1 MHIGTSFVTAVLG
14 CLFLTS
20 STCYAGTIYA
30 CKKVVSGNVRIL
42 TEVKKKACSPSETLI
57 AWPDL
62 ADFVA
67 LQRKVAI
74 NGTEITD
81 LQETVAIHE
90 TEITD
95 LQEFVENLSPA
106 DHEHDDRYYTKTE
119 ADDRYLPG
127 STLPA
132 GVTLRGA
139 WYTGADATVP
149 PATMEIF
156 ARESISYGYSFA
168 AALAGRVSGPAT
180 LDDCPGSLAAPEA
193 APGMICFYVN
203 SCDNVN
209 IDTLNFFNSNP
220 FGIAYNLKATDQG
233 AAWCY
238 GTWAAAAPA
247 PAPAP

>member
-1 MHIGTSFVTAVLG
+1 MRRLTSFVTAVLG

-30 CKKVVSGNVRIL
+30 CKKKVSGNVRIV
-42 TEVKKKACSPSETLI
+42 TVVKKACSPSETLI

-67 LQRKVAI
+67 LQTK
-74 NGTEITD
+74 
-81 LQETVAIHE
+81 VAIHE

-95 LQEFVENLSPA
+95 LQEFVKHLAPA

-119 ADDRYLPG
+119 ADTRYLPG

-139 WYTGADATVP
+139 WYAGADATVT
-149 PATMEIF
+149 PATMEIY
-156 ARESISYGYSFA
+156 ARESISYGSSFA
-168 AALAGRVSGPAT
+168 AALVGRVYGPAT
-180 LDDCPGSLAAPEA
+180 LGDCPGSLAAPEA

-209 IDTLNFFNSNP
+209 LDTLIFFNSNP
-220 FGIAYNLKATDQG
+220 FGIAYNFKATDQG

-247 PAPAP
+247 P

>member
-1 MHIGTSFVTAVLG
+1 MRTWAGLVAAVLG
-14 CLFLTS
+14 CMFLAS

-57 AWPDL
+57 SWPDL

-74 NGTEITD
+74 
-81 LQETVAIHE
+81 HE

-95 LQEFVENLSPA
+95 LQEFVKQLAPA

-139 WYTGADATVP
+139 WYAGADATVA

-156 ARESISYGYSFA
+156 ARESISYGFSFA
-168 AALAGRVSGPAT
+168 AALAGRVSGPAA

-220 FGIAYNLKATDQG
+220 FGIAYNLKATGQG

-247 PAPAP
+247 P